1 MNKNI
6 LLAWDKLEPSILS
19 RYVIDV
25 AKAFNKFYN
34 AHSVLNLDDEVLKNT
49 RLKLVEASTIV
60 IKNGLYLLGIDVVE
74 KM

>member
-1 MNKNI
+1 MNFSNEKMEA
-6 LLAWDKLEPSILS
+6 AWNF
-19 RYVIDV
+19 
-25 AKAFNKFYN
+25 FNKFYN
-34 AHSVLNLDDEVLKNT
+34 AHSVLNLDDEILKNT